1 MSDQLPDTTLR
12 GRAFATAEEL
22 LALGV
27 ELRDKGVSDETRM
40 LLAQLASY
48 PPTVR
53 LTVNLK
59 ALLGLMTGLPKYR
72 TIHSV
77 LREGLLPDE
86 QQALVELDM
95 CGLSIRAREVAH
107 GLLNIH
113 ERWIA
118 MKELRNMYDR
128 AGKAGDNFIRPRVE
142 ETDETEL

>member
-1 MSDQLPDTTLR
+1 MTDQLPDTTLR

-22 LALGV
+22 LALGE
-27 ELRDKGVSDETRM
+27 ELRNKGVSTATRM

-53 LTVNLK
+53 MTVNLK
-59 ALLGLMTGLPKYR
+59 TLLGLMTGLPKYR
-72 TIHSV
+72 TIHSI

-86 QQALVELDM
+86 RRALVELDM

-128 AGKAGDNFIRPRVE
+128 AGKAANNFIRPHVE

>member
-1 MSDQLPDTTLR
+1 MTTQLPDTKLR
-12 GRAFATAEEL
+12 GNAFAPAEEL
-22 LALGV
+22 RALGT

-40 LLAQLASY
+40 LLARLASY

-59 ALLGLMTGLPKYR
+59 TLLGLMTGLPRYK

-77 LREGLLPDE
+77 LGEGLLPE
-86 QQALVELDM
+86 ERRALVELDM
-95 CGLSIRAREVAH
+95 CGLSIHAREVAH

-113 ERWIA
+113 ERWVA

-128 AGKAGDNFIRPRVE
+128 AGKASDNFIRPRVE
-142 ETDETEL
+142 ETDETEP